1 MSRIPMANAYP
12 DTPATLLERLACR
25 ELEAPWQ
32 EAWQTFA
39 ELYLP
44 AIRLSVVRAF
54 ARCHWNQPPDHM
66 VSDVLSDVFVAL
78 VRGQEKFQY
87 NPEEGRFRNYIRQLV
102 HWKVVDRIKAHP
114 NQLHD
119 STEALA
125 QHSDAAAESGLEALA
140 RREDEAWQ
148 ASTLGLLLDE
158 VRRRVS
164 PQTFLVFELTKLQN
178 RPVEDVME
186 EMGMTRSAVDNANH
200 RVIKA
205 LSRLATSPAFKRELM
220 S

>member
-12 DTPATLLERLACR
+12 DTPATLLERLARR
-25 ELEAPWQ
+25 EMEAPWH

-44 AIRLSVVRAF
+44 AIRLSVLRSF
-54 ARCHWNQPPDHM
+54 ARCHWNHPPDHM
-66 VSDVLSDVFVAL
+66 VADVLSDVFLAL

-114 NQLHD
+114 KHVQDGAELLE
-119 STEALA
+119 T
-125 QHSDAAAESGLEALA
+125 QSDASAESGLESLA
-140 RREDEAWQ
+140 RREEEAWQ
-148 ASTLGLLLDE
+148 ASTLGLLLEE

-178 RPVEDVME
+178 RPVEEVME
-186 EMGMTRSAVDNANH
+186 EMGMTRSAVDNSNH

-205 LSRLATSPAFKRELM
+205 LSRLASSPTFKRELM